1 LVWPVL
7 LQGEKL
13 TAKKTSGNYD
23 LFLFTGSDVI
33 LASQWYSFFTL
44 FSFRYVVCW
53 QDTVRESFRAKFC
66 VSLVWPVL
74 LQGYDVILAL
84 I

>member
-1 LVWPVL
+1 M
-7 LQGEKL
+7 
-13 TAKKTSGNYD
+13 
-23 LFLFTGSDVI
+23 I

-74 LQGYDVILAL
+74 LHGSDVILANQWYSFFTL
-84 I
+84 FSFRLSTADHIEE